1 MADEFTRIAEIL
13 KRLHHDA
20 PYVDVHNG
28 DDAAVLR
35 LDGSVVLSVDTAVE
49 GTHFRREWLTFRE
62 LGTRAT
68 TAALSD
74 LAAMGANA
82 RAMLTSL
89 VAPPDVSEAD
99 LYAIA
104 EGCADM
110 ATRYGAPVVGGNLS
124 RGRELS
130 LTTTVVGVITQAA
143 LRRCSAMPGD
153 AIYVTGTLGAAALG
167 LQCLLQQVTDPLA
180 QDFIAR
186 WKQPVARLSE
196 GAQLVPLATAAID
209 ISDGVLQDL
218 AHVCRASSVGAV
230 IHVERLPLAAHA
242 QRLATMLGQSATN
255 LALVGG
261 EDYELLFAARPGTH
275 LPFAATLIGEV
286 TSGAEVVVLDR
297 GAVRDPRGLHGF
309 RHFE

>member
-35 LDGSVVLSVDTAVE
+35 LDGSVVLSVDPAVE
-49 GTHFRREWLTFRE
+49 GTHFRRDWLTFRE
-62 LGTRAT
+62 IGARAV

-89 VAPPDVSEAD
+89 VAPSDVTEDD

-110 ATRYGAPVVGGNLS
+110 ARRYGAPVVGGNLS

-130 LTTTVVGVITQAA
+130 LTTTVVGAITRPA
-143 LRRCSAMPGD
+143 LRRGSAKPGD

-167 LQCLLQQVTDPLA
+167 LQCLVHHVTDPLA
-180 QDFIAR
+180 DDFVAR
-186 WKQPVARLSE
+186 WKQPIARLSE
-196 GAQLVPLATAAID
+196 GVQLAPLANAAID
-209 ISDGVLQDL
+209 VSDGLLQDL
-218 AHVCRASSVGAV
+218 SHVCRASSTGAV
-230 IHVERLPLAAHA
+230 IHVERLPLATHA
-242 QRLATMLGQSATN
+242 ERLAARLGQSATD
-255 LALVGG
+255 LALFGG
-261 EDYELLFAARPGTH
+261 EDYELLFTAPLGTH
-275 LPFAATLIGEV
+275 LPFTATQVGTITEG
-286 TSGAEVVVLDR
+286 SDIVVLDHGTAR
-297 GAVRDPRGLHGF
+297 EPRALRGF